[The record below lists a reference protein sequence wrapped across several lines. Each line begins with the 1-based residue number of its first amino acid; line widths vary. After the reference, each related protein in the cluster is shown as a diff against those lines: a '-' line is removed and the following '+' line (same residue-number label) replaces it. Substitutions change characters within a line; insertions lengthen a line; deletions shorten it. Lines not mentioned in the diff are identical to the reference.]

1 MRADNGLAAAVPTAG
16 DAWLQR
22 FHAGDRG
29 TFAQCYREHFT
40 TVDRAIGSILSGAD
54 RETAI
59 HEVFARLWSSAELR
73 QQFRGGSFAS
83 WVATVARNQ
92 ALDVRR
98 RLGREVRT
106 GVDEAPARSGDWEQ
120 AAEARLLVAQFR
132 HEHLPP
138 AWEGVFELRFLQQ
151 LPQREAAARLSI
163 HRTTL
168 AYREL
173 RIRRLLKHFLLNNE
187 APP

>member
-1 MRADNGLAAAVPTAG
+1 LRPDNGLAEAVPAAD
-16 DAWLQR
+16 DAWLPGFR
-22 FHAGDRG
+22 AGDQRA
-29 TFAQCYREHFT
+29 FEQYYRQHFS
-40 TVDRAIGSILSGAD
+40 TVDRAIGTILSGAD

-73 QQFRGGSFAS
+73 QQFRGGSFAA
-83 WVATVARNQ
+83 WLATVARHQ
-92 ALDVRR
+92 AIDVRR

-106 GVDEAPARSGDWEQ
+106 GGEEAAAGSMDWEQ
-120 AAEARLLVAQFR
+120 AAVARLLVAQFR
-132 HEHLPP
+132 SDHLPP
-138 AWEGVFELRFLQQ
+138 EWEGVFELRFLQQ

-163 HRTTL
+163 RRTTL

-173 RIRRLLKHFLLNNE
+173 RIRRVLKLFLLNNE